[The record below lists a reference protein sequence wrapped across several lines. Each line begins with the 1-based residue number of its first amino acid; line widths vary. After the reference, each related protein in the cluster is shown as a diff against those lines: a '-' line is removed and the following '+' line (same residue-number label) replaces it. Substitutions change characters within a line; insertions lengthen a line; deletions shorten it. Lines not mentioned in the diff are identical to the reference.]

1 MYLNPVWRRRDFR
14 GYTGAKGGHRMGIR
28 GAGIGIRIKPAPRP
42 TTRRPAA
49 TTSAAA
55 IPPTAGTSSA
65 AGASHVDQDG
75 RLRFPGLYDVLGHE
89 FQNGIMGVKFGCAFQ
104 ENLDGET
111 NLFAYLI

>member
-1 MYLNPVWRRRDFR
+1 
-14 GYTGAKGGHRMGIR
+14 MGIR
-28 GAGIGIRIKPAPRP
+28 GAGIGIRIKPAPRI

-65 AGASHVDQDG
+65 SSIVSSGKMAKNQDG

-104 ENLDGET
+104 ENLYGET
-111 NLFAYLI
+111 NLFANLI